1 MARTERSRRTFIL
14 SIAGFLITMERDSKK
29 KGQLERIGGIASR
42 VLKNYRR
49 ESAGELAGIWD
60 VWESI
65 VGGSVA
71 DNTRPAAFKGKLLI
85 VHVSG
90 SVWTHH
96 LQFLKKD
103 IINRINQAL
112 GKNLVDDI
120 KFRIG
125 PV

>member
-1 MARTERSRRTFIL
+1 
-14 SIAGFLITMERDSKK
+14 MERERK
-29 KGQLERIGGIASR
+29 KGQLESIGGIARR
-42 VLKNYRR
+42 VLKNYQR
-49 ESAGELAGIWD
+49 ESVGELARIWEL
-60 VWESI
+60 WESI

-85 VHVSG
+85 VHVSS
-90 SVWTHH
+90 SVWVHH

-103 IINRINQAL
+103 ITTRINQVL
-112 GKNLVDDI
+112 GKDLVDDI